1 MAISN
6 NLSLGAIGYV
16 GATTGLAMSWK
27 VGASNADQQY
37 SPDADS
43 AMIGTGVG
51 IVTGGLGLGAAKLY
65 NYSTE
70 NDYEHLKNG
79 AKRTQKYG
87 TKALGSL
94 GEATIGAVK
103 GSAEAVAGIPVGLG
117 EKIANNFFE
126 IDKAKHDNLLGGLGL
141 NKKGKFAAA
150 MIGAGLI
157 MGDMFKT
164 ENEIYKGSPSGFAT
178 STPVIDGPSMDN
190 YRARQAEAYGAGGD
204 LVFAL
209 NANRRG

>member
-1 MAISN
+1 MAIPN
-6 NLSLGAIGYV
+6 NLSLGSVGWV
-16 GATTGLAMSWK
+16 GATTGLGVAWN

-37 SPDADS
+37 SAAPDS
-43 AMIGTGVG
+43 AMLGAGVG
-51 IVTGGLGLGAAKLY
+51 IVTAGLGLGAASLVD
-65 NYSTE
+65 YSTK

-79 AKRTQKYG
+79 AKRTKKYG
-87 TKALGSL
+87 TKTLEALG
-94 GEATIGAVK
+94 GATIGAAK
-103 GSAEAVAGIPVGLG
+103 GSAEAVAGTSVGLG
-117 EKIANNFFE
+117 KKIANNFFE
-126 IDKAKHDNLLGGLGL
+126 IDKVKHNNLLGGVGL

-157 MGDMFKT
+157 MSDMFKT
-164 ENEIYKGSPSGFAT
+164 ENEIRKGTPSGFAT

-190 YRARQAEAYGAGGD
+190 YRARQAETYGAGGD